1 MYRNEDE
8 FVRGQ
13 KIKIIITVVIMA
25 VVLIHSYLT
34 TGLLTATWWH

>member
-13 KIKIIITVVIMA
+13 KIKIVLTVILLA
-25 VVLIHSYLT
+25 IAYL
-34 TGLLTATWWH
+34 GGAFE

>member
-13 KIKIIITVVIMA
+13 KIKI
-25 VVLIHSYLT
+25 VLIIIMLAAVYLK
-34 TGLLTATWWH
+34 TGTIFP